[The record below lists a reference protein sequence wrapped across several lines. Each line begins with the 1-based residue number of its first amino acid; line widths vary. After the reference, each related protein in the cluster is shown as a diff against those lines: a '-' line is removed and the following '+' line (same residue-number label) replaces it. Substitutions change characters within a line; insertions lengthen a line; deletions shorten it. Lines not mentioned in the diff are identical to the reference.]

1 MVRDHCSEIWGKES
15 SATRSPMSLTAIQ
28 DPWLSSI
35 GYPRHCFLRRFL
47 LKVLSRARSP
57 LADSWIRFSIGDL
70 VPEAEQSL
78 HSFMKLEGKTVLIT
92 GGGQGI
98 GQGIAF
104 RLAEEGADI
113 VIDYVGNSA
122 AADATVA
129 QIKKGGRRALAV
141 EADISSVDQI
151 HAMMKQA
158 VDSLGGIDIL
168 VNNAGVEK
176 HASIWEATERDYDLV
191 LNINLKGAFFASQA
205 FVQHRM
211 AAKKPGKIINVS
223 SVHEEL
229 PFPHFTSYCA
239 SKGGMKM
246 MMRNLSIELAPYG
259 ITVNNIAPGAIETP
273 INTALL
279 NDPSKLKALLSNIP
293 LNRLGQ
299 VNDVAGVAVFLASSD
314 SDYITGT
321 TIVVDGGLT
330 WNYSE
335 Q

>member
-1 MVRDHCSEIWGKES
+1 
-15 SATRSPMSLTAIQ
+15 
-28 DPWLSSI
+28 
-35 GYPRHCFLRRFL
+35 
-47 LKVLSRARSP
+47 
-57 LADSWIRFSIGDL
+57 
-70 VPEAEQSL
+70 
-78 HSFMKLEGKTVLIT
+78 MKLEGKTVLIT
-92 GGGQGI
+92 GGSQGI

-113 VIDYVGNSA
+113 AVDYVGNSA
-122 AADATVA
+122 SADATVA
-129 QIKKGGRRALAV
+129 QIQKRGRRALAV
-141 EADISSVDQI
+141 QADISSVDQI
-151 HAMMKQA
+151 HSMMKQV
-158 VDSLGGIDIL
+158 VDSLGGVDVLI
-168 VNNAGVEK
+168 NNAGVEK
-176 HASIWEATERDYDLV
+176 HASIWEATEHDYDLV
-191 LNINLKGAFFASQA
+191 LTINLKGAFFASQA

-211 AAKKPGKIINVS
+211 AEKKPGKIINVS

-279 NDPSKLKALLSNIP
+279 NDPPKLKALLDNIP
-293 LNRLGQ
+293 LARLGQ
-299 VNDVAGVAVFLASSD
+299 VSDVAGVAAFLASSD
-314 SDYITGT
+314 ADYITGT
-321 TIVVDGGLT
+321 TVVVDGGLT

>member
-1 MVRDHCSEIWGKES
+1 
-15 SATRSPMSLTAIQ
+15 
-28 DPWLSSI
+28 
-35 GYPRHCFLRRFL
+35 
-47 LKVLSRARSP
+47 
-57 LADSWIRFSIGDL
+57 
-70 VPEAEQSL
+70 
-78 HSFMKLEGKTVLIT
+78 MKLEGKTVLIT
-92 GGGQGI
+92 GGSQGI
-98 GQGIAF
+98 GQGIAL
-104 RLAEEGADI
+104 RLAEEGAD
-113 VIDYVGNSA
+113 VVVDYVGSSES
-122 AADATVA
+122 ADATVA
-129 QIKKGGRRALAV
+129 QIQKRGRRGLAV
-141 EADISSVDQI
+141 QADISSVGEI
-151 HAMMKQA
+151 HGMLKQA
-158 VDSLGGIDIL
+158 VDSFGGVDVLI
-168 VNNAGVEK
+168 NNAGVEK
-176 HASIWEATERDYDLV
+176 HASIWEATEHDYDLV
-191 LNINLKGAFFASQA
+191 LTINLKGAFFASQA

-279 NDPSKLKALLSNIP
+279 NDPPKLKALLDNIP
-293 LNRLGQ
+293 LARLGQ
-299 VNDVAGVAVFLASSD
+299 VSDVAGVAAFLVSSD
-314 SDYITGT
+314 ADYITGA

>member
-1 MVRDHCSEIWGKES
+1 
-15 SATRSPMSLTAIQ
+15 
-28 DPWLSSI
+28 
-35 GYPRHCFLRRFL
+35 
-47 LKVLSRARSP
+47 
-57 LADSWIRFSIGDL
+57 
-70 VPEAEQSL
+70 
-78 HSFMKLEGKTVLIT
+78 MKLEGKTVLIT
-92 GGGQGI
+92 GGSQGI

-104 RLAEEGADI
+104 RLADEGADI
-113 VIDYVGNSA
+113 VVDYVGNSQS
-122 AADATVA
+122 ADTTVA
-129 QIKKGGRRALAV
+129 QIQKRGRRALAV
-141 EADISSVDQI
+141 EADISSVDHI

-158 VDSLGGIDIL
+158 VDDLGGVDIL
-168 VNNAGVEK
+168 INNAGVEK
-176 HASIWEATERDYDLV
+176 HASIWEATEHDYDLV
-191 LNINLKGAFFASQA
+191 LGINLKGAFFASQA

-211 AAKKPGKIINVS
+211 AVKKPGKIINVS
-223 SVHEEL
+223 SVHEDL

-279 NDPSKLKALLSNIP
+279 NDPVKLKALLGNIP
-293 LNRLGQ
+293 LARLGQ
-299 VNDVAGVAVFLASSD
+299 VNDVAGVAAFLASSD
-314 SDYITGT
+314 ADYITGA